1 MPSEAGAP
9 YLRLGKIDRRVVG
22 LRERL
27 ARAGVAEAGL
37 LPGAGGDPSLFD
49 ERLDGALRSFQQ
61 HKGLIVDG
69 VLGQETEA
77 ALTRAQYSL
86 GDRPLYFDSGHPLR
100 GDDVEQLQANL
111 SRLGF
116 YYGHLNGVFNHKT
129 YYAVVELQ
137 QNLGLEATGVVDLD
151 TIAALARINK
161 NITSSKAYSLRDY
174 RRLEEA
180 TNALRQRV
188 VVLMPWASSGQALS
202 PNAPENFAREQDR
215 ITTDVAVRTY
225 ELLDTVGAS
234 PMLVGERQLLT
245 RQGEPVRMAGS
256 PEDAVAT
263 PGDALVISLHCDWNT
278 SRSANG
284 VATYFWGDPDAA
296 EAFSPIGELAAGLM
310 LKELVSRTGAQDL
323 GCHQRQWNLLRST
336 GAPTIWVDLGYLS
349 NPGDR
354 RNLEDPE
361 HRERLAESLLCGLQR
376 LYVQSQQS
384 VSTGT
389 MSIADIEEYYN
400 RHLG

>member
-1 MPSEAGAP
+1 MPSEPSAQ
-9 YLRLGKIDRRVVG
+9 YLRLGKTDRRVVG

-27 ARAGVAEAGL
+27 IRAGVGDCGL
-37 LPGAGGDPSLFD
+37 HVTADGDPSLFD
-49 ERLDGALRSFQQ
+49 ERLDSALRSFQQ

-86 GDRPLYFDSGHPLR
+86 GDRPLYYDAEHPMR
-100 GDDVEQLQANL
+100 GDDVERLQANL

-116 YYGHLNGVFNHKT
+116 YYGHLNGIFNHKT
-129 YYAVVELQ
+129 HYAVVELQ
-137 QNLGLEATGVVDLD
+137 QNLGLETTGIVDLE
-151 TIAALARINK
+151 TIAAVARINK

-180 TNALRQRV
+180 THALQHRV
-188 VVLMPWASSGQALS
+188 VVLLPWASSGQALS
-202 PNAPENFAREQDR
+202 PDAPEYFASEQDR

-234 PMLVGERQLLT
+234 PMLVGDRQLLT

-256 PEDAVAT
+256 AENAVSA
-263 PGDALVISLHCDWNT
+263 PGDALLISLHCDWNT
-278 SRSANG
+278 SRAANG
-284 VATYFWGDPDAA
+284 VATYFWGDHDAA
-296 EAFSPIGELAAGLM
+296 ETFSPIGELAAGFV

-323 GCHQRQWNLLRST
+323 GCHQRQWDLLRSIE
-336 GAPTIWVDLGYLS
+336 APTIWVDLGYLS
-349 NPGDR
+349 NPVDR
-354 RNLEDPE
+354 QNLEDPE

-376 LYVQSQQS
+376 LYLQSQQA
-384 VSTGT
+384 VATGT
-389 MSIADIEEYYN
+389 MSVSDIEEYYN
-400 RHLG
+400 QRS